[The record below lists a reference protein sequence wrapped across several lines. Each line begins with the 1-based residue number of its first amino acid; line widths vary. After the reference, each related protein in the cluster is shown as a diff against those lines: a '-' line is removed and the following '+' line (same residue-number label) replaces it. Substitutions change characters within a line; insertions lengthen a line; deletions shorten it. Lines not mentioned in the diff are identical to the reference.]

1 MKHFFIKITRQPLIM
16 AVLLLAAAV
25 LLACGPVTQAE
36 PEGQPT
42 SQAAAQDSDADTTPN
57 PTPTPTPTSEPLNHL
72 NSDSFPQDL
81 VIKHEPQA
89 QPTAQTVAQDGDVD
103 PTLTPT
109 PTTTPTPKHPN
120 SDSFPQD
127 LVIKHEPEGQP
138 ASRAPTQ
145 DGDVE
150 PTPTPEPPKYP
161 NLDTFLRD
169 LVTKYEA
176 EELSETEAAAKAPV
190 YHGSSVLVEVDLP
203 TNIDVVYTWMG
214 SQGISARYKDPEH
227 IPPHMYAYVPVSLL
241 GALSQREGVTLV
253 QPVQDRDGF
262 FAASQGA
269 RGARGAGAPGSTA
282 EPKLPLWLKGYPYP
296 NLISRLEEL
305 VYRYEQGELTAE
317 EVASEFGDQGKGSS
331 VHVQIMLSP
340 DPANTDAVVA
350 WLKSKGLSPL
360 HITKSEEYPNFI
372 SGFVPVSLLAEL
384 SQHTGVWRV
393 EVPGGPGG
401 GSKGTRPRTRT
412 SRGAEQSSAPTTNTP
427 QEKHEAD
434 HWNIAGYEG
443 SGVKIGI
450 IDQRFDGF
458 SDLMGKELPPG
469 YRVEAQ
475 CYDSDQDNTP
485 STNIADCGDDIAK
498 IDYHG
503 TAVAQAVYDIA
514 PMVSLY
520 ISNASILV
528 SSNKAAMRLKNDV
541 NWMIGKGVDVINYSQ
556 NWHFSEGLDDGTP
569 RYTNSPL
576 NAVCTALTRGNATSC
591 SATVQAGATDTG
603 GILWVNSAGNRNQNI
618 WHGPF
623 NDTNNPADNFHNYTS
638 TDDRNEINLVA
649 GTKVT
654 VEMRWDDDWGGADCD
669 LDLKFIGTVA
679 PPQSTLVIEL
689 KLGVPMICPTKSS
702 RRTTPQQRG
711 DTTCV

>member
-109 PTTTPTPKHPN
+109 PTTTPTPKHSSSNP
-120 SDSFPQD
+120 FLRD
-127 LVIKHEPEGQP
+127 LGTKYEPDGQP
-138 ASRAPTQ
+138 ASRAPAQ
-145 DGDVE
+145 NSDAE
-150 PTPTPEPPKYP
+150 PTPMPEPSKYS

-214 SQGISARYKDPEH
+214 NQGISARYKDPEH

-241 GALSQREGVTLV
+241 GTLSQREGVTLV

-262 FAASQGA
+262 FAASQGS
-269 RGARGAGAPGSTA
+269 RGASGAGAPGSTS

-296 NLISRLEEL
+296 NLIGNLEEL

-317 EVASEFGDQGKGSS
+317 EVASEFKVREGSS
-331 VHVQIMLSP
+331 VHVDIQLPP
-340 DPANTDAVVA
+340 DPANTDVVAA
-350 WLKSKGLSPL
+350 WLKSKGVSSLLVS
-360 HITKSEEYPNFI
+360 KSEEYPNII
-372 SGFVPVSLLAEL
+372 SGFVPVSLMAEL
-384 SQHTGVWRV
+384 SQHPGIWRV
-393 EVPGGPGG
+393 KTPRGPGG
-401 GSKGTRPRTRT
+401 GSKGGRSRTRT
-412 SRGAEQSSAPTTNTP
+412 SQRSEQSGAPPTTTP
-427 QEKHEAD
+427 REQHEVD

-443 SGVKIGI
+443 RGIKVGI
-450 IDQRFDGF
+450 IDNSFDGF
-458 SDLMGKELPPG
+458 KSLMGKELPPG

-475 CYDSDQDNTP
+475 CYTYDADVTP
-485 STNIADCGDDIAK
+485 STNIAHCGDDIAK
-498 IDYHG
+498 VDYHG
-503 TAVAQAVYDIA
+503 TAVAQAVYDVA
-514 PMVSLY
+514 PTASLY
-520 ISNASILV
+520 IANP
-528 SSNKAAMRLKNDV
+528 
-541 NWMIGKGVDVINYSQ
+541 GKVKHSG
-556 NWHFSEGLDDGTP
+556 
-569 RYTNSPL
+569 
-576 NAVCTALTRGNATSC
+576 
-591 SATVQAGATDTG
+591 
-603 GILWVNSAGNRNQNI
+603 
-618 WHGPF
+618 
-623 NDTNNPADNFHNYTS
+623 
-638 TDDRNEINLVA
+638 
-649 GTKVT
+649 
-654 VEMRWDDDWGGADCD
+654 
-669 LDLKFIGTVA
+669 DLK
-679 PPQSTLVIEL
+679 
-689 KLGVPMICPTKSS
+689 
-702 RRTTPQQRG
+702 
-711 DTTCV
+711 DTAA